1 MSDVAVIGG
10 GPAGLSGA
18 LFTAKNGLNTVVFD
32 TDDTAM
38 HAAHLFNYL
47 GIKSIDGEEFME
59 TAREQVDEQGAER
72 KQGEEVTGVEQSDG
86 GFTITTD
93 DGEYDATYVIFATGR
108 SRDMAEDLGCE
119 LNDDGTVKTDMDNE
133 TTVENAYAA
142 GWSARSD
149 KIQAAISVGGGA
161 AAGLD
166 ILSTEKGRAFHDFD
180 TPEDA
185 E

>member
-10 GPAGLSGA
+10 GPAGLSAA
-18 LFTAKNGLNTVVFD
+18 LFTAKNGLDTVVFD
-32 TDDTAM
+32 TDGTAM

-47 GIKSIDGEEFME
+47 GIKSIGGDEFLGI
-59 TAREQVDEQGAER
+59 AREQVDEQGAER
-72 KQGEEVTGVEQSDG
+72 KQGEEVTNVEESDD
-86 GFTITTD
+86 GFTVTTEN
-93 DGEYDATYVIFATGR
+93 GEYDATYVVFTTGQ
-108 SRDMAEDLGCE
+108 SRDMAEALGCE
-119 LNDDGTVKTDMDNE
+119 LNDNGTVKTDSDSA

-142 GWSARSD
+142 GWTARSD

-180 TPEDA
+180 TPDDA

>member
-18 LFTAKNGLNTVVFD
+18 LFTAKNGLDTVVFD

-59 TAREQVDEQGAER
+59 IAREQVDEQGADR
-72 KQGEEVTGVEQSDG
+72 KQGEEVTNVETSDD
-86 GFTITTD
+86 GFTVTTA
-93 DGEYDATYVIFATGR
+93 DGEYDATYVLFTTGR
-108 SRDMAEDLGCE
+108 SREMAEDLGCE
-119 LNDDGTVKTDMDNE
+119 LNDDGTVKTDSDNE

-142 GWSARSD
+142 GWCSRAD

-180 TPEDA
+180 TPDDA